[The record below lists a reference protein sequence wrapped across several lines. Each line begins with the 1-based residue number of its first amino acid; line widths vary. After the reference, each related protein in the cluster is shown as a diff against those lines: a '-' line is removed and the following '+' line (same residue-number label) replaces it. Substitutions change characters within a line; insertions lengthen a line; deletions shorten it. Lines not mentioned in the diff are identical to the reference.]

1 LKELRL
7 DLRLSRGSIVLMG
20 TGLTGLVGA
29 MRARGSCSARAWTRR
44 RTNHAGGR

>member
-29 MRARGSCSARAWTRR
+29 MRARGSCSARA
-44 RTNHAGGR
+44 